1 MSQERVAEENTI
13 ASRTTLQEVFSF
25 PHPVNETAAR
35 LVAGMVVLLS
45 LTIII
50 IDAYWLLPVLTY
62 GFLARV
68 LTGPSLSPMG
78 LLATKVIAPG
88 LKLPVK
94 LVPGPPKRF
103 AQTIGLIFSG
113 TAMAL
118 YFALDLGTA
127 SSVVLGILAAFAI
140 LESVFGICAGCIVF
154 GLLMRI
160 GLIPEDVC
168 ERCSNLSF

>member
-1 MSQERVAEENTI
+1 
-13 ASRTTLQEVFSF
+13 
-25 PHPVNETAAR
+25 
-35 LVAGMVVLLS
+35 
-45 LTIII
+45 
-50 IDAYWLLPVLTY
+50 
-62 GFLARV
+62 
-68 LTGPSLSPMG
+68 MG

-113 TAMAL
+113 TAMVL
-118 YFALDLGTA
+118 YFALGLGTA

-154 GLLMRI
+154 GVLMRI

-168 ERCSNLSF
+168 ERCVI

>member
-13 ASRTTLQEVFSF
+13 ASRTTLQELFSF

-50 IDAYWLLPVLTY
+50 IDFYWLLPVLTY

-68 LTGPSLSPMG
+68 LTGPTLSPMG
-78 LLATKVIAPG
+78 LLATQVIAPG

-103 AQTIGLIFSG
+103 AQTVGLIFSG
-113 TAMAL
+113 TAMVL
-118 YFALDLGTA
+118 YFALGLGTA
-127 SSVVLGILAAFAI
+127 SSVVLGILAVFAI

-168 ERCSNLSF
+168 ERCVI